1 MYKKID
7 EEKMYFQI
15 QDIKDDCL
23 MIAYDNEKYYDLDR
37 IKQREMLIND
47 VQKYGIEILDTVNI
61 DRFKLIGKV
70 LTIEEIVEKME
81 VTINELNI

>member
-1 MYKKID
+1 
-7 EEKMYFQI
+7 
-15 QDIKDDCL
+15 
-23 MIAYDNEKYYDLDR
+23 
-37 IKQREMLIND
+37 MLIND